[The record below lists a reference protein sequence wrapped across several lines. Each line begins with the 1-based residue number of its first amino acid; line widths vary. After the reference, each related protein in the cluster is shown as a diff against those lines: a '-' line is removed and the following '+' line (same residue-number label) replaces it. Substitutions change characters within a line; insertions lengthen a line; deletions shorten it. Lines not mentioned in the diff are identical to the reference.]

1 MVKSSKTTKKKSEI
15 ILTIRTDSPDA
26 EVGLFSNLRQ
36 LDYEVWHAD
45 RNLSLTILGKIEELL
60 KRNKKSF
67 DELDGVV
74 VFKGPGSFTGLRIGL
89 TVGNTLAYGL
99 RIPIVSSDAEAWI
112 QDGIKCLQKGKNE
125 KITTPEYG
133 REARITKPR
142 K

>member
-1 MVKSSKTTKKKSEI
+1 MSKTSADTKNKSKFV
-15 ILTIRTDSPDA
+15 LTVRTDSPDA
-26 EVGLFSNLRQ
+26 EVGLFDKLEQ

-45 RNLSLTILGKIEELL
+45 RELSLTILGKIEELL

-67 DELDGVV
+67 KKIDGIV

-89 TVGNTLAYGL
+89 TVANTLAYGL
-99 RIPIVSSDAEAWI
+99 RIPIVSSDAKAWI
-112 QDGIKCLQKGKNE
+112 QDGIKRLEKGENE
-125 KITTPEYG
+125 KITIPQYG